1 MDNYTYKAFV
11 CCGNGDIDRLVGE
24 KVCGFLQTIK
34 IQDGTGK
41 KQRLQVYMDIDNP
54 VYTGIDDDTYRGIL
68 GSEYLIVIG
77 TPRLYSSVRSNNIIN
92 EFIKYGARE
101 RIILIQTEGEIPGGL
116 SDVRIFDVR
125 GYGEK
130 DILSKLKSNVYPV
143 LLSKFGKN
151 QANITEGNPP
161 EQTATDKHTVRAK
174 NKCFNPVIVC
184 AVIFLTVTTI
194 VSSVMAFKLKKEN
207 DRLEERQDS
216 EIENHKDDD
225 NLGTLSDADEN
236 DGHQDNPD
244 DGTEV
249 IVSDNV
255 IVKEL
260 SLTLA
265 NQAMALYDNG
275 DTMGAISLAYQSLT
289 EYNGIPM
296 TYTAEGRYALAT
308 ALRIYEKGGSAR
320 EASKILQTTGIVR
333 DISVSPDGTMLSAV
347 DNLNNLYVWDI
358 ASSELIFKGISDSLS
373 DQDACTFV
381 GNDKIAYK
389 NADELWLYSF
399 TDKTTIMSGK
409 NYVENA
415 YTGEDG
421 KYIFTTSFDRVIIYN
436 SEDMDIEQELIAP
449 DDYTV
454 HEDGF
459 VTGDNYFVYSQYNT
473 EEDEAGKNVI
483 TGNVKIVDMSTLEE
497 ICSID
502 TEYSIISDARTKDGK
517 LYIAL
522 RNYASAQNEKGSML
536 ACVDLSNGNILWKNE
551 SESSVAAKITLPY
564 AEGAT
569 EMMVTKG
576 PEIYLYDADT
586 GERTQYYYMEDMVV
600 SQFTTTKNNQF
611 FVFLQNGSFHVIA
624 VEEQYVLPCP
634 HLFHAMT
641 NSLKEMV
648 VGDEYYIFSNNDDN
662 RIILYG
668 VEENPYVNEYSG
680 VAGIHDESVL
690 SPIQEAKKL
699 GLNNSDMVSGILYSP
714 EKDVVFVSYLN
725 YCLEVYKV
733 EDMTLLETV
742 DGYVDIAVDYIG
754 QDQEGN
760 TYIAGDT
767 IGICLDKDYKIIGAI
782 TLLAGM
788 DVKENILIMDNSE
801 ERWTL
806 PIFTMEDLL
815 NRAKEVLQNG
825 DIE

>member
-1 MDNYTYKAFV
+1 MDNYTYKVFI
-11 CCGNGDIDRLVGE
+11 CCGNGDADRVVGE
-24 KVCGFLQTIK
+24 KVCGFLQSIK
-34 IQDGTGK
+34 TQGVTEK
-41 KQRLQVYMDIDNP
+41 KQPLQVYMDIDNP

-68 GSEYLIVIG
+68 GSEYLVVMG
-77 TPRLYSSVRSNNIIN
+77 NERTYSSVRCNNIIN

-101 RIILIQTEGEIPGGL
+101 RIILIQTEGEVPGGL

-143 LLSKFGKN
+143 LLSEFG
-151 QANITEGNPP
+151 TP
-161 EQTATDKHTVRAK
+161 EQTAADKHTVIAK
-174 NKCFNPVIVC
+174 NKCFNPAMIC
-184 AVIFLTVTTI
+184 AVIFLAVTTI
-194 VSSVMAFKLKKEN
+194 VSSAIAFRLKKEN
-207 DRLEERQDS
+207 DKLEKNK
-216 EIENHKDDD
+216 EIESENPKEDEI
-225 NLGTLSDADEN
+225 LGTMSDAGEV
-236 DGHQDNPD
+236 DGQGENPD
-244 DGTEV
+244 DVTEV
-249 IVSDNV
+249 NVSDNV

-260 SLTLA
+260 ALALA
-265 NQAMALYDNG
+265 NQAMALYDRG
-275 DTMGAISLAYQSLT
+275 DTIGAVSLAYQSLT
-289 EYNGIPM
+289 EYNDIPM

-308 ALRIYEKGGSAR
+308 ALRIYEKGGTAR
-320 EASKILQTTGIVR
+320 EASKILETTGVVR

-347 DNLNNLYVWDI
+347 DNLNNIYVWDI
-358 ASSELIFKGISDSLS
+358 ATSELIFKGLSNSLS
-373 DQDACTFV
+373 DHDACTFV

-389 NADELWLYSF
+389 NAEELWLYSF
-399 TDKTTIMSGK
+399 NDKNTIMSGK

-415 YTGEDG
+415 YAGEDG
-421 KYIFTTSFDRVIIYN
+421 KYIFTTSLDRIIIYN

-459 VTGDNYFVYSQYNT
+459 VTRDNYFVYTQSVK
-473 EEDEAGKNVI
+473 EDETGKNVI
-483 TGNVKIVDMSTLEE
+483 TGNVKIIDMSTLEE
-497 ICSID
+497 ICTIA
-502 TEYSIISDARTKDGK
+502 TEYSIISDAKTKDGK
-517 LYIAL
+517 LYINL

-536 ACVDLSNGNILWKNE
+536 ACVDLSNGNIIWKNE
-551 SESSVAAKITLPY
+551 SESSVAAKISLPY
-564 AEGAT
+564 AEGGR
-569 EMMVTKG
+569 EIMVTRG
-576 PEIYLYDADT
+576 PEIYLYNMDT

-611 FVFLQNGSFHVIA
+611 FVFLQNGSFYVIA
-624 VEEQYVLPCP
+624 VEEQCVLPCP

-641 NSLKEMV
+641 NSLQEMV
-648 VGDEYYIFSNNDDN
+648 VGDEYYIFANNDDN
-662 RIILYG
+662 RIVLYG
-668 VEENPYVNEYSG
+668 VEENPYINEYTG
-680 VAGIHDESVL
+680 VAGIHDESVA

-699 GLNNSDMVSGILYSP
+699 GLNNSDRVSGILYSP

-725 YCLEVYKV
+725 YCLEVYKA

-767 IGICLDKDYKIIGAI
+767 IGICLDKDYKLIGAI
-782 TLLAGM
+782 SLLAGM
-788 DVKENILIMDNSE
+788 DVKEDILIMDSSE

-815 NRAKEVLQNG
+815 AKAEEILKNNN
-825 DIE
+825 IE